1 MENLKEKIRLSC
13 SRGYGFILIA
23 LVAGIL
29 AGILNGFLGSGGGI
43 IIVFVMGLLLPQRD
57 PKDIFATAVLSVLPM
72 SIVSTYFYYR
82 GGGISITDHAP
93 YYASALFGGILGAV
107 LLDKI
112 PTALIKAV
120 FAVLML
126 WAGFRAMLST

>member
-1 MENLKEKIRLSC
+1 MDKIKEKLRRVGETKL
-13 SRGYGFILIA
+13 GFAIVTLT
-23 LVAGIL
+23 AGVL
-29 AGILNGFLGSGGGI
+29 AGMLNGFLGSGGGI
-43 IIVFVMGLLLPQRD
+43 IIVFVTGLLLPQRD

-82 GGGISITDHAP
+82 GGGISITDYAP

-112 PTALIKAV
+112 STALLKTI

-126 WAGFRAMLST
+126 WAGFRAVFGS

>member
-1 MENLKEKIRLSC
+1 MDGIKNKIRTACERKGVFAAVTLFS
-13 SRGYGFILIA
+13 
-23 LVAGIL
+23 GIL
-29 AGILNGFLGSGGGI
+29 AGMLNGFLGSGGGI

-72 SIVSTYFYYR
+72 SIVSTCFYYR
-82 GGGISITDHAP
+82 GGGISITDYAP
-93 YYASALFGGILGAV
+93 YYASALFGGVLGAV